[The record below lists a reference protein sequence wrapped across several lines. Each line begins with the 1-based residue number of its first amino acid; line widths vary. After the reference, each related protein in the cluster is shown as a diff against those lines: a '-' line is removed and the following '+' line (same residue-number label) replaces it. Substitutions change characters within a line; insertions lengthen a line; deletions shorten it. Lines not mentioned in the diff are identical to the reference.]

1 MVERFTWHTFWLCR
15 LHHIHVLLCVT
26 APRKFAKGGAKCEM
40 KIFVVAGIIAVM
52 LLDAFLC
59 WCLLR
64 ASSIESRKEE
74 IEDAARNRRET

>member
-1 MVERFTWHTFWLCR
+1 MVQITFYL

-26 APRKFAKGGAKCEM
+26 AQKSSKEDEM
-40 KIFVVAGIIAVM
+40 KIFIIAVIIAVM

-74 IEDAARNRRET
+74 LEEAARNRRER

>member
-1 MVERFTWHTFWLCR
+1 MIPVIGCR
-15 LHHIHVLLCVT
+15 NCLLFHHIHVLLCVT
-26 APRKFAKGGAKCEM
+26 AQNKNSKEDEM
-40 KIFVVAGIIAVM
+40 KIFVIAVIIAVM

-74 IEDAARNRRET
+74 LEEAARNRRER